1 MKILTSL
8 ITSAFISMAFSTTFA
23 QDANTAVPPQATGTT
38 TTPTTTTTQTD
49 KGKTEEKEFEITNFK
64 EQCLKDLR
72 TEPVA
77 AGDFGNRISFG
88 PTIAAKAFNY
98 DLASKQVTFNAG
110 LGAGISMRYYGKV
123 RFYDDKG
130 EETGESY
137 GIRHIRKKCRA
148 ETFDGAWLKPDNKKV
163 APWVSITP
171 IVFASKTE
179 RSDEIQVQPALTVG
193 FLGELVN
200 VGAGFNLSGPDKGHV
215 FLLLSIGY
223 GFKF

>member
-1 MKILTSL
+1 
-8 ITSAFISMAFSTTFA
+8 
-23 QDANTAVPPQATGTT
+23 
-38 TTPTTTTTQTD
+38 
-49 KGKTEEKEFEITNFK
+49 
-64 EQCLKDLR
+64 
-72 TEPVA
+72 
-77 AGDFGNRISFG
+77 
-88 PTIAAKAFNY
+88 
-98 DLASKQVTFNAG
+98 
-110 LGAGISMRYYGKV
+110 MRYYGKV

-163 APWVSITP
+163 SPWISITP